1 MNPRNRK
8 LVLVLRTLFGAFM
21 IFSGIGGLMGGPN
34 AEGIPQPMVQMT
46 QTLWQTGIF
55 QMIKVTEI
63 VAGAMLLFGL
73 LPALATLFLAPLA
86 VGIIV
91 VNSRISPEFLPMG
104 IVVFILTAYM
114 GYVHWEQYKAIFKR

>member
-1 MNPRNRK
+1 MNLRNKK
-8 LVLVLRTLFGAFM
+8 LVMAVRILFGAFM
-21 IFSGIGGLMGGPN
+21 IFSGIGGLMSGPN
-34 AEGIPQPMVQMT
+34 SEGIPAPMVQMT

-86 VGIIV
+86 VGIII
-91 VNSRISPEFLPMG
+91 VNARISPEYLPMG
-104 IVVFILTAYM
+104 IIVAVLTAYM